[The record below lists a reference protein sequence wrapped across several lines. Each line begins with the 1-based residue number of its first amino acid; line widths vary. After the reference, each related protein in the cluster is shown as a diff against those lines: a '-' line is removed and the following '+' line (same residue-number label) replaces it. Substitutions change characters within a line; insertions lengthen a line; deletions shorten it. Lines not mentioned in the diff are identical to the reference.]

1 MKKYFNYPFKMT
13 FTVNRHIFESCNHS
27 EQCTGTENANVCKEY
42 GGKMLCYCAP
52 SYLEDKGACRLG
64 NV

>member
-1 MKKYFNYPFKMT
+1 MT
-13 FTVNRHIFESCNHS
+13 FTVNRQIFESCNHS

-52 SYLEDKGACRLG
+52 SYLEDKGACRQG
-64 NV
+64 NVYFFSIYF